1 MSSYGEG
8 ILERIN
14 INSGLADP
22 SNPSYKI
29 IDNTIGEWL
38 DNFDLQGLLEGVFI
52 QSSKGPYLNLFGYD
66 YNILRKKGESD
77 DDYRER
83 IIYETLGRLTIDY
96 LLEVYQLP
104 LYVHVDDYDPTEN
117 MLTSD
122 NPYISE
128 YGFMAIAAD
137 DVQNVLDKKFVIGG
151 ELTWLTL

>member
-1 MSSYGEG
+1 MSGYGEG

-14 INSGLADP
+14 FNSGLADP
-22 SNPSYKI
+22 SNPAYKI

-52 QSSKGPYLNLFGYD
+52 QSAKGGYLNLFGHD
-66 YNILRKKGESD
+66 YNILRKKDESD
-77 DDYRER
+77 EDYRER

-96 LLEVYQLP
+96 LLDVYDLP
-104 LYVHVDDYDPTEN
+104 LFVHVDDYDPTEN

-128 YGFMAIAAD
+128 YGFMAIADD

-151 ELTWLTL
+151 ELTWLTP